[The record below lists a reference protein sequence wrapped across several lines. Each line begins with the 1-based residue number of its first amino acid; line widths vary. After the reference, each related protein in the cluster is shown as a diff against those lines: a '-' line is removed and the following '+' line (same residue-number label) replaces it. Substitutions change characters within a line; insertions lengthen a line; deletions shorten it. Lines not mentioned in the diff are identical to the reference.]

1 MVGTHTRLE
10 LHNHLKEFKRK
21 YGKCFKIWQNV
32 FNTLSQ
38 EQGDKV
44 IREDIKDLNRR
55 SKTSRGYSFQV
66 HMKLLSKKKKKMV
79 ICWVMKHVSTCSK
92 EPTLQ
97 GRFSDVVQV
106 KLESNNE
113 NR

>member
-1 MVGTHTRLE
+1 M
-10 LHNHLKEFKRK
+10 
-21 YGKCFKIWQNV
+21 

-66 HMKLLSKKKKKMV
+66 HMKLLSKKKKKNGYMLGHEARINMFQRTNIAGKV
-79 ICWVMKHVSTCSK
+79 LGRSASK
-92 EPTLQ
+92 ARIQ
-97 GRFSDVVQV
+97 QR
-106 KLESNNE
+106 K
-113 NR
+113 